1 MEVLWRCYA
10 ASGITTIVGRRGAGS
25 VKGQGWVRDN
35 HSEHHR
41 RTFTWILIGRGIPS
55 FSSLVF
61 SLKSLQN
68 CPMGIPLWMGN
79 KHGKIIYDPF
89 KMYEKSRARKHSD
102 VTLCHTVLPECRSL
116 RCCHSIIHKTSED

>member
-1 MEVLWRCYA
+1 MEMRWQCHA
-10 ASGITTIVGRRGAGS
+10 ASGITTMVGGRGAGS

-35 HSEHHR
+35 HGEHHR

-68 CPMGIPLWMGN
+68 CPMGIPLWMG
-79 KHGKIIYDPF
+79 K
-89 KMYEKSRARKHSD
+89 
-102 VTLCHTVLPECRSL
+102 
-116 RCCHSIIHKTSED
+116 